1 MAALGRME
9 PPLRMSAS
17 GRLLPPAEGC
27 NWPITVLQESAPMEF
42 AEMMQDFSEAGVSIK
57 QLRSKSDK
65 GIATTDDDQHRRDPI
80 RD

>member
-1 MAALGRME
+1 
-9 PPLRMSAS
+9 
-17 GRLLPPAEGC
+17 
-27 NWPITVLQESAPMEF
+27 MEF

-65 GIATTDDDQHRRDPI
+65 GIAKTDDDQHRRDPM